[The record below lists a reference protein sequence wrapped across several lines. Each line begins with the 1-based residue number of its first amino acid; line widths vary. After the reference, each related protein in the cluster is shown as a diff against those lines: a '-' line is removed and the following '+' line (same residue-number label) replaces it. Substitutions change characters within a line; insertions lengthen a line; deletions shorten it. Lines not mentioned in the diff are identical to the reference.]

1 MSSMN
6 DDWIECVRWCHAGED
21 QDSVAALIETL
32 ADVCQRSSYSAPILT
47 KQRDTL
53 GIRVGGYVV
62 LYSGALASIGNLR
75 STSSGDELDQELLV
89 GLAKDLFQEAFAAGA
104 EMVQAI
110 SPLIPSTVSNDPVTA
125 FVSPN
130 PKRDAALQAAGM
142 VAVAKLVQMECI
154 GISTIPRL
162 SIPASSLECSE
173 IAFTPHH
180 QVSSNRWSQVVES
193 TYAETLDVPELNGLR
208 NIDNT
213 LVGYAST
220 MDGDPKTW
228 WIAQCQGIDIGCLL
242 LTPTEDRYCELTYLG
257 LVPAWRGK
265 GISKI
270 IMNFVRDW
278 ALQCGIEGITLAVDL
293 RNTPAIR
300 LYQACGFMTQ
310 QFVQAWI
317 CFPPSFRSSN
327 PEP

>member
-1 MSSMN
+1 MN
-6 DDWIECVRWCHAGED
+6 EDWIECVRWCHAGED
-21 QDSVAALIETL
+21 QETVDALIESL
-32 ADVCQRSSYSAPILT
+32 ADICQRSIYSAPILT
-47 KQRDTL
+47 KQRYDL
-53 GIRVGGYVV
+53 GIRLSGYVV

-75 STSSGDELDQELLV
+75 SESSVDELDRDLLV
-89 GLAKDLFQEAFAAGA
+89 GLAIDLFQESFAAGA

-110 SPLIPSTVSNDPVTA
+110 SPLIPSTISIDPITV

-130 PKRDAALQAAGM
+130 SKRDVVLQAAGM
-142 VAVAKLVQMECI
+142 VAVAKLVQMECTN
-154 GISTIPRL
+154 ISTIPRL
-162 SIPASSLECSE
+162 SIPASSLECGE

-180 QVSSNRWSQVVES
+180 QVSPNRWSQLVES

-213 LVGYAST
+213 LNGYAST
-220 MDGDPKTW
+220 ITGVPESW
-228 WIAQCQGIDIGCLL
+228 WIIQSRGIDIGCLL

-257 LVPAWRGK
+257 LVPTWRGK
-265 GISKI
+265 GISRI

-278 ALQCGIEGITLAVDL
+278 AMKCGIEGVTLAVDL

-317 CFPPSFRSSN
+317 CFPQSLKSFN